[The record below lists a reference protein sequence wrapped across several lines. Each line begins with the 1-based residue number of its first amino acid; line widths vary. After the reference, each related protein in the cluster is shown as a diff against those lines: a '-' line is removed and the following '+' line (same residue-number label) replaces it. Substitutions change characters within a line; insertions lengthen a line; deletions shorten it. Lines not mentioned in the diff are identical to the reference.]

1 MHSKLTHRLSVECSI
16 RDALQ
21 PLVMVL
27 VLLTAQ
33 NVSVQHINA
42 EDISPHANDCV
53 VCHAQSI
60 EDDQALTQVGL
71 AVPNFSAAPLIALE
85 TSRASFTPIAK
96 NSRAP
101 PTLIIV

>member
-1 MHSKLTHRLSVECSI
+1 MHRLSVECSI

-21 PLVMVL
+21 PLVMVF

-33 NVSVQHINA
+33 YVSVQHIHA

-53 VCHAQSI
+53 VCHAQPI
-60 EDDQALTQVGL
+60 EDDQALTQAGL
-71 AVPNFSAAPLIALE
+71 AALNFSAAPLIALE
-85 TSRASFTPIAK
+85 TSRASFTPIAT

-101 PTLIIV
+101 PTLMIV